1 MMTDKSYSWIIRW
14 SYKLLFLFAAAS
26 AYAADLQP
34 DTLKAWRAS
43 VETTER
49 RIAKELSSS
58 SGFLAL
64 DFQDPIHAARE
75 RKTVLAGEIPTK
87 QVSTDPKG
95 ESIRVPDGM
104 IHHWRGSAL
113 IPGVTLSFVLS
124 RIQNP
129 TAEDT
134 RQEDV
139 LDSRVLER
147 TPEQLKLYLKLQ
159 RSKIVTVVYNTEH
172 LVQYKLNGADRAS
185 SRSIATKIAEIER
198 LSGNVEK
205 EKPEG
210 HDRGFL
216 WKMNSYWRYQQVEG
230 GVIVELE
237 SMTLS
242 RSIPRLLAAIA
253 SPIIKS
259 IARES
264 MERTLESMRTRLVR
278 AYKQSKES
286 AES

>member
-1 MMTDKSYSWIIRW
+1 
-14 SYKLLFLFAAAS
+14 
-26 AYAADLQP
+26 
-34 DTLKAWRAS
+34 LKAWCDS
-43 VETTER
+43 VEKTER
-49 RIAKELSSS
+49 RIKEELSSS
-58 SGFLAL
+58 SKFLAL

-75 RKTVLAGEIPTK
+75 RKAVLAGEIIAK

-104 IHHWRGSAL
+104 IHHWRGSTF
-113 IPGVTLSFVLS
+113 IPGVNLNFVLS

-134 RQEDV
+134 KQEDV

-147 TPEQLKLYLKLQ
+147 TPEQLRLYLKLQ
-159 RSKIVTVVYNTEH
+159 RSKIVTVMYNTEH
-172 LVQYKLNGADRAS
+172 LVQYKLNGKDRAS

-198 LSGNVEK
+198 LSGDVEK

-259 IARES
+259 VAHES
-264 MERTLESMRTRLVR
+264 MERTLKSMRTRLVR
-278 AYKQSKES
+278 AHKLSKVS